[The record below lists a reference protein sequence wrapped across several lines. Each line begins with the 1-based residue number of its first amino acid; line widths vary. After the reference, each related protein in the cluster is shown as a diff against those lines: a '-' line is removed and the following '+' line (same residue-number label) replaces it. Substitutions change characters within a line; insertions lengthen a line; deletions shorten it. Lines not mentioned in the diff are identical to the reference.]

1 MLSEEDVV
9 RLRHMLDA
17 AREAVG
23 FVAGRER
30 DDLDSDTM
38 LRFALER
45 AIEVIGE
52 AANQITDETRDQAPG
67 IPWPLIVKMR
77 HRLVHAYFDIRRDRL
92 GTTATEDLPILIGQ
106 LEKLLACA

>member
-1 MLSEEDVV
+1 MLPDEDVV

-17 AREAVG
+17 AWEAG
-23 FVAGRER
+23 RFVAGRTR
-30 DDLDSDTM
+30 DALDSDTM
-38 LRFALER
+38 LRVALER

-52 AANQITDETRDQAPG
+52 AANQVTDETRDQASG

-92 GTTATEDLPILIGQ
+92 WTTATEDLPSLIRQ
-106 LEKLLACA
+106 LEALLPAE